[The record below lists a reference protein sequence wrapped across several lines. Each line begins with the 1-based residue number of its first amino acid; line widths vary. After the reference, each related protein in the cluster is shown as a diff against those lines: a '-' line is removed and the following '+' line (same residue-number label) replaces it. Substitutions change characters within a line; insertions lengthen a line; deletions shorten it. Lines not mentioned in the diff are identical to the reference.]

1 MLNNPQQKPP
11 LENRVD
17 FLEAK
22 IKELELRLSRIEQ
35 SATKVLTAPR
45 QSVNVQNNKIS
56 INLLDKKF
64 HTADYNAG
72 DSGDRIDFAFEFTN
86 HLEKDVRAFNGS
98 VIFKDLFERSILK
111 MGMTDERG
119 IRSNAT
125 SQWIGGIK
133 YNQFKDEHNRLL
145 SVEKNDLITEF
156 ILEKVIYVDG
166 TRESFSE

>member
-17 FLEAK
+17 FLETK

-35 SATKVLTAPR
+35 PATKVATAPR
-45 QSVNVQNNKIS
+45 QSGNAQSKKIS

-64 HTADYNAG
+64 HKADFNAG
-72 DSGDRIDFAFEFTN
+72 DSGDRINFAFEFTN
-86 HLEKDVRAFNGS
+86 HLEKDIRAFTGV
-98 VIFKDLFERSILK
+98 VIFKDLFERAILK
-111 MGMTDERG
+111 MGMTDEQG
-119 IRSNAT
+119 IRSNVT
-125 SQWIGGIK
+125 NQWRGGIE

-145 SVEKNDLITEF
+145 SIEKNDLITEF